1 MMEAQ
6 MTVQMLVRIPPE
18 TKERLTKIA
27 RNEGKS
33 TSQVVREIIEE
44 YIHDRDIGVYI
55 DNLWLRIGDKL
66 KSQGI
71 KSKDIP
77 EMVRQVRESNG

>member
-1 MMEAQ
+1 
-6 MTVQMLVRIPPE
+6 MTVQMLIRIPPE

-55 DNLWLRIGDKL
+55 DNLWLRIGNKL
-66 KSQGI
+66 KSKGI
-71 KSKDIP
+71 KSQDISK
-77 EMVRQVRESNG
+77 MIRQVRESKG

>member
-1 MMEAQ
+1 MEAQ
-6 MTVQMLVRIPPE
+6 MTVQMLIRIPPE

-33 TSQVVREIIEE
+33 TSQVVREIIED
-44 YIHDRDIGVYI
+44 YIHDRDIGAYI
-55 DNLWLRIGDKL
+55 DDLWLRIGNKL
-66 KSQGI
+66 KSKGI

-77 EMVRQVRESNG
+77 EMVRQIRESRG

>member
-1 MMEAQ
+1 MEAQ
-6 MTVQMLVRIPPE
+6 MTVQMLIRIPPE

-44 YIHDRDIGVYI
+44 YIHDRDIVVYI
-55 DNLWLRIGDKL
+55 DNLWLRIGNKL
-66 KSQGI
+66 KSKGI
-71 KSKDIP
+71 KSQDISK
-77 EMVRQVRESNG
+77 MIRQVRESKG

>member
-1 MMEAQ
+1 